1 VRAWLTATVVLAATV
16 AFSRAG
22 AAASDD
28 KPPVID
34 VIVTDAKGRVVPT
47 LTAADFKISEQGQSR
62 PVTAARFA
70 RGDRR
75 IVAIFLD
82 EFHTAAGDAAA
93 RVTAALARIVRSG
106 LASGDEIVVFKPLD
120 SILTITTTTDHDA
133 AARAIEGFDPRKGNY
148 EPRTPFE
155 QTYIAGAPARID
167 AARGQIALSALNALA
182 THLASLGDGRKTL
195 VVVADGLGRRAKSS
209 RGEPLPTLDTVR
221 RAADGGGVAIYT
233 LEVNRAG
240 EDAGDLDAREALRA
254 LAAETGGRAIAPT
267 DDPGDA
273 IAAALADASGY
284 YVVTLQADAAPDG
297 KFHPLDV
304 RVAATT
310 LTVRARRGY
319 VEAAP
324 AEARLT
330 SALTPSTI
338 QLATGPPRRT
348 SPLIRAWFGQSPGGG
363 SSTRVSFVWEPAPFV
378 PAGRGAAM
386 RPARVALSITRQD
399 DGTPVFDGV
408 VTPSNGGGS
417 IGVSDRSEA
426 SFELP
431 PGRVLVQMKIQ
442 DAGARVLD
450 TDVRDLV
457 VGTFNGP
464 MTIGTAEV
472 YRARSARELRSI
484 TADPGAA
491 PVAARQFS
499 RADTLLIRVPVSA
512 SGEPPTVTARLVSRF
527 GSALRDLAAAR
538 GAENV
543 YEIDLPL
550 ASLAT
555 GDYAVEVNATAAGK
569 TARETVPI
577 RVTP

>member
-1 VRAWLTATVVLAATV
+1 VRVWLTAALVIAASV
-16 AFSRAG
+16 ALLR

-28 KPPVID
+28 RPPVID

-47 LTAADFKISEQGQSR
+47 LNAADFQVFEQGRPR

-93 RVTAALARIVRSG
+93 RATAELARVVRSG
-106 LASGDEIVVFKPLD
+106 LTSGDEIVVFKPLD
-120 SILTITTTTDHDA
+120 SILTIATTTDHDA
-133 AARAIEGFDPRKGNY
+133 AAREIESFDPRKGNY

-155 QTYIAGAPARID
+155 RTYIAGAPTRID
-167 AARGQIALSALNALA
+167 AARGQIAISALNALA

-195 VVVADGLGRRAKSS
+195 VVVADGLGRRARSS
-209 RGEPLPTLDTVR
+209 RGEPLPTLETVR
-221 RAADGGGVAIYT
+221 RAADAGGVAVYT
-233 LEVNRAG
+233 LEVNRPA
-240 EDAGDLDAREALRA
+240 EDAGDVGEREALRA

-273 IAAALADASGY
+273 IGAALADASGY
-284 YVVTLQADAAPDG
+284 YAVTLQADAAPDG
-297 KFHPLDV
+297 KFHSLDV
-304 RVAATT
+304 RVTGKT
-310 LTVRARRGY
+310 LTVRTRRGY

-324 AEARLT
+324 AQARLA
-330 SALTPSTI
+330 SALTTPTI
-338 QLATGPPRRT
+338 QIASGPPRRT
-348 SPLIRAWFGQSPGGG
+348 SPLIRAWFGQSPGDG
-363 SSTRVSFVWEPAPFV
+363 SSTRVSFVWEPAPIV

-386 RPARVALSITRQD
+386 RPARVALRITRQD
-399 DGTPVFDGV
+399 DGTAVFDGV

-417 IGVSDRSEA
+417 IGVADRSEA

-484 TADPGAA
+484 TSDPGAA

-512 SGEPPTVTARLVSRF
+512 SGEQPTVTARLVSRF
-527 GSALRDLAAAR
+527 GAALRDLAAAR
-538 GAENV
+538 GTDNV

-555 GDYAVEVNATAAGK
+555 GEYTVEVNATAAGK
-569 TARETVPI
+569 TARETVSI

>member
-1 VRAWLTATVVLAATV
+1 VRVWLTVAVVVAAVAALAG
-16 AFSRAG
+16 AG

-28 KPPVID
+28 KPPMLD

-47 LTAADFKISEQGQSR
+47 LSAGDFQVSEQGQPR
-62 PVTAARFA
+62 PVTAARFV

-75 IVAIFLD
+75 VIAIFLD

-93 RVTAALARIVRSG
+93 RVTAGLARIVRSG
-106 LASGDEIVVFKPLD
+106 LAAGDEIVVFKPLD
-120 SILTITTTTDHDA
+120 SILAIATTTDHEA
-133 AARAIEGFDPRKGNY
+133 AARAIEAFDPRKGNY

-155 QTYIAGAPARID
+155 RTYIAGAPARID
-167 AARGQIALSALNALA
+167 TARGQIALSALNALA

-195 VVVADGLGRRAKSS
+195 VVVADGLGRRTKSS
-209 RGEPLPTLDTVR
+209 RGEPLPTLETVR

-233 LEVNRAG
+233 LEVNRPG
-240 EDAGDLDAREALRA
+240 EDAGDADAREPLRA

-267 DDPGDA
+267 EDPAEALG
-273 IAAALADASGY
+273 AALADASGY
-284 YVVTLQADAAPDG
+284 YAVTLEADAAPDG

-304 RVAATT
+304 RVAGKT
-310 LTVRARRGY
+310 LTVRTRRGY
-319 VEAAP
+319 IEAAP
-324 AEARLT
+324 AQARLARAL
-330 SALTPSTI
+330 SAPI
-338 QLATGPPRRT
+338 IHVATGPPRRT
-348 SPLIRAWFGQSPGGG
+348 SPLIRAWFGQSPGDG
-363 SSTRVSFVWEPAPFV
+363 SATKVSFVWEPAPVV
-378 PAGRGAAM
+378 PAGRGAAL

-399 DGTPVFDGV
+399 DGSPVFDGV
-408 VTPSNGGGS
+408 VMPSGSGGG
-417 IGVSDRSEA
+417 IGVADRSEA

-457 VGTFNGP
+457 IGTFKGP

-484 TADPGAA
+484 VADPNAA

-499 RADTLLIRVPVSA
+499 RADTLLIRVPVSV
-512 SGEPPTVTARLVSRF
+512 SGGQPTVTGRLVSRF
-527 GSALRDLAAAR
+527 GSALRDLPAAR
-538 GAENV
+538 GADNV
-543 YEIDLPL
+543 YEIELPL
-550 ASLAT
+550 SSLAT
-555 GDYAVEVNATAAGK
+555 GEYAVEVNASADGK
-569 TARETVPI
+569 TARESVTI